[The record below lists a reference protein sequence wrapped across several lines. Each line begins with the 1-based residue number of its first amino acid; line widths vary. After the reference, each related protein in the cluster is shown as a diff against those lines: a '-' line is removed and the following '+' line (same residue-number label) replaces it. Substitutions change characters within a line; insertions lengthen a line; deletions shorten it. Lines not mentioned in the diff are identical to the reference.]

1 MATVYMYPATL
12 EVIAKCQLKNDRKKV
27 VIDTFAAGVR
37 FDPGTTYT
45 IDLEQDF
52 VKETEGS
59 KFSNPAVTGLGTFT
73 TNSTGPQVQTDE
85 PTDGGT
91 NIVNNTFIR
100 YTYDRQ
106 LLAGNG
112 NYYLYKVGSPD
123 VVVATYN
130 PSDSTANNTIS
141 GSQITLNTTGFID
154 AGETYY
160 VLIDQGAVE
169 DKDGLAAFGFNN
181 DQEHRWSTAPSTNVD
196 FPDLSAVMTEAFT
209 PTITAN
215 ITVNP
220 VSNLTTAFTMT
231 PTANKIAGGVAPLFT
246 QISNFV
252 ARPNFTWDNAQSVS
266 SQASQSTTANF
277 TTTNNPAPLTAEVD
291 IGTPWFERLL
301 INDSNQVD
309 IRFTPDGT
317 KYVRFYTNP
326 SNQYE
331 YKAEVYDFDSGSLLN
346 TIPSTS
352 YRSVGSQSA
361 AVNLATFALDNS
373 NIYVGIRGNVSGST
387 QTEGQIQKLPFTF
400 ESGDTIA
407 YITDPDYYADNN
419 TGGSPGAILDPVLY
433 NISSS
438 QIKML
443 DSNGNNPHTILYTI
457 DTSSFS
463 VTHTFEP
470 PTIEAG
476 DITDLAYDIEWAQFV
491 VGGTKTLI
499 TAPFYSVSNSNNIDP
514 SKTLMK
520 VYQNSTFKCDLAIP
534 SGYKTV
540 QQNPLCAVNSS
551 YAAVMLQS
559 TTDSN
564 DYKIRVYDAN
574 NGSFVRDIQDWR
586 WNKSGVGLQN
596 SDANEV
602 LDTVPTYLEIDP
614 SNNVYYR
621 LYNLA
626 TSDSYYNNGT
636 INNYPTRLTRIRD
649 CATGNQIA
657 DFDIPG
663 TTTEYPQEDRI
674 IGFNGRYLDTIVTN
688 QGDFIQIWHK

>member
-1 MATVYMYPATL
+1 MATKYFKIDLFVNAGCVLNTS
-12 EVIAKCQLKNDRKKV
+12 KKKV
-27 VIDTFAAGVR
+27 VVDTYAAGVR
-37 FDPGTTYT
+37 FDAGATYT
-45 IDLEQDF
+45 IEYEAGF
-52 VKETEGS
+52 VKGTENNEFLSPANTNAGS
-59 KFSNPAVTGLGTFT
+59 FT
-73 TNSTGPQVQTDE
+73 TNSTGPQVQTDV
-85 PTDGGT
+85 PSGSSVT
-91 NIVNNTFIR
+91 NNTFIR

-123 VVVATYN
+123 VLLQTYN

-141 GSQITLNTTGFID
+141 GNQITLVTTGLID

-181 DQEHRWSTAPSTNVD
+181 DQEHRWSTAASTNVD
-196 FPDLSAVMTEAFT
+196 FPDLSAVLTDAFT

-220 VSNLTTAFTMT
+220 VSNLSTAFTLT
-231 PTANKIAGGVAPLFT
+231 PTANKIAGGEASLFT

-301 INDSNQVD
+301 INDSDQVD

-346 TIPSTS
+346 TIPSTN
-352 YRSVGSQSA
+352 YRSVGSQSSP
-361 AVNLATFALDNS
+361 VNVGTFALDNS
-373 NIYVGIRGNVSGST
+373 NIYVGIRGNVSGSS

-419 TGGSPGAILDPVLY
+419 TGGSPGTVLDPVLY

-443 DSNGNNPHTILYTI
+443 DGAGTDPGVLYTI

-463 VTHTFEP
+463 VTHTFVH
-470 PTIEAG
+470 PTINAS
-476 DITDLAYDIEWAQFV
+476 DITDLAFDVDTWGTH

-499 TAPFYSVSNSNNIDP
+499 TAPFYSVSNSNNLDLTQ
-514 SKTLMK
+514 TLMK

-534 SGYKTV
+534 SGYKTTSSS
-540 QQNPLCAVNSS
+540 PICAVNSS

-649 CATGNQIA
+649 CATGNQVA

-688 QGDFIQIWHK
+688 QGNFIQIWHK